1 MIEHSSSERVQAGA
15 LYVVASPIG
24 HLSDLS
30 ARATAVLAGVDWVA
44 CEDTRVSRPLLARL
58 ASRARL
64 MAAHQHNEATAAA
77 RVLTRLR
84 EGCSVALLSDA
95 GTPAISD
102 PGARIV
108 CAALEAG
115 HRVIPI
121 PGPSALTAIA
131 SASGMVEGPLR
142 FEGFLPARASA
153 RRSRLEA
160 LAGADCPVV
169 LFEAPHRISAALKDI
184 VTLCGE
190 ARWLAIGREL
200 TKKFEEIVRLPAGQ
214 AGAWLAADPMRTRG
228 EFALVLAPAGWQ
240 PQALSAAE
248 DSDNFAT
255 STVAA
260 ATASGESAPN
270 ESVTLTLDALLRGLL
285 PDLGANRAS
294 RLVERLTRRPHRDV
308 YRRAVALANELKG
321 LDPGSRA

>member
-1 MIEHSSSERVQAGA
+1 MIEHGSSERVQAGA

-24 HLSDLS
+24 HLGDLS
-30 ARATAVLAGVDWVA
+30 ARAAAVLAGVDWIA

-64 MAAHQHNEATAAA
+64 MAAHQHNEASAAA
-77 RVLTRLR
+77 QVLTRLD

-95 GTPAISD
+95 GTPAVSD

-108 CAALEAG
+108 CAALGAG

-131 SASGMVEGPLR
+131 SASGMIEGPFR
-142 FEGFLPARASA
+142 FEGFLPARTGT
-153 RRSRLEA
+153 RRARLEA
-160 LAGADCPVV
+160 LAAADCPVV
-169 LFEAPHRISAALKDI
+169 LFEAPHRISATLKDI
-184 VTLCGE
+184 VAICGE

-200 TKKFEEIVRLPAGQ
+200 TKKFEEIARLRAGQ
-214 AGAWLAADPMRTRG
+214 AGDWLAADPMRTRG
-228 EFALVLAPAGWQ
+228 EFALVLAQAGWQ
-240 PQALSAAE
+240 PQALSAAGA
-248 DSDNFAT
+248 SNTTAV

-260 ATASGESAPN
+260 SAAPGESSPDD
-270 ESVTLTLDALLRGLL
+270 SVTLTLDALLRGLV
-285 PDLGANRAS
+285 PDLGVNRAS

-321 LDPGSRA
+321 LDPGGGA